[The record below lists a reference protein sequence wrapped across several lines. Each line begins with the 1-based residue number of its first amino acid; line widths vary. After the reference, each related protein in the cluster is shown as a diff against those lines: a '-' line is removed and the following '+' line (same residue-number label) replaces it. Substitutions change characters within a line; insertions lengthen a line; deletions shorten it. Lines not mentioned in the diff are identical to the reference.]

1 MLELKDFM
9 PINFLKKEKFT
20 GSHKGMRFQME
31 KVETEGEEKPKLG
44 VTVWPEPYGYDA
56 TPDSEKEKVLFDFN
70 ADGLRPRPGAGR
82 PPVCDKN
89 LTFNILLKIIGVLFF
104 FYNLLTKT

>member
-20 GSHKGMRFQME
+20 GSHRGMRFRME
-31 KVETEGEEKPKLG
+31 KAEDEGGEKAMLK

-56 TPDSEKEKVLFDFN
+56 TPQDEKTEIMLEFD
-70 ADGLRPRPGAGR
+70 AEGLAKGVDWINEQFESQRPRWKAVGR
-82 PPVCDKN
+82 N
-89 LTFNILLKIIGVLFF
+89 
-104 FYNLLTKT
+104 

>member
-20 GSHKGMRFQME
+20 GSHKGMRFRME
-31 KVETEGEEKPKLG
+31 KAETEGEEKPRLK

-56 TPDSEKEKVLFDFN
+56 TPQEEKRELLVDFD
-70 ADGLRPRPGAGR
+70 ADGLGE
-82 PPVCDKN
+82 
-89 LTFNILLKIIGVLFF
+89 GVGWINEQFEKEQARWKLASRR
-104 FYNLLTKT
+104 